1 MIFYQKLMIN
11 VVELEKK
18 KNRTKILIK
27 KILQFY

>member
-11 VVELEKK
+11 IVELEKK

-27 KILQFY
+27 KILQSY